1 MRRLPPAGL
10 PDPGP
15 GTEGSRLVWQ
25 ALAQHLARLRS
36 VVAKLH
42 AGGPA
47 DVHDARVAAR
57 RLRSLLAIYRP
68 LFDQRRSRRLRRGL
82 RNLARVLSEPRE
94 ADVRRDLLLAAASRL
109 PAAAAA
115 DSRRLQATLRRD
127 CATSRRAMRE
137 ALGSADLAES
147 VEIIGD
153 EGTLSAL
160 RLRPDVE
167 LAELLEL
174 VDAPWRDADRLL
186 ADGPGSLAALH
197 RLRLALKRCR
207 YALESVS
214 SLQAR
219 GAGQAIDRLRSA
231 QDSLGEHLDAAAAR
245 KWLRANEATL
255 GRPFVRSLD
264 HELKAYGRGL
274 ESEALRRA
282 ADVMPAYARWR
293 MALHGLRTPKQKT
306 RRPA

>member
-1 MRRLPPAGL
+1 MRRARPAGL
-10 PDPGP
+10 TDPGS
-15 GTEGSRLVWQ
+15 GAEGSRLVWQ
-25 ALAQHLARLRS
+25 ALARHLARLRS

-42 AGGPA
+42 AGRPT

-57 RLRSLLAIYRP
+57 RLRSLLATYRP

-82 RNLARVLSEPRE
+82 RDLAHVLSEPRE
-94 ADVRRDLLLAAASRL
+94 ADVRRDLLLAAVNRV

-115 DSRRLQATLRRD
+115 DSQCLQATLRQA
-127 CATSRRAMRE
+127 CAESRRAMRA
-137 ALGSADLAES
+137 ALGSADWSES
-147 VEIIGD
+147 VGILCD
-153 EGTLSAL
+153 ERTLSTL

-174 VDAPWRDADRLL
+174 VDAPWRDAGRLL
-186 ADGPGSLAALH
+186 AGRPGGFVELH

-219 GAGQAIDRLRSA
+219 GAGQVIDRLRSA
-231 QDSLGEHLDAAAAR
+231 QDSLGEYLDAAAAR

-255 GRPFVRSLD
+255 GRPFVRRLD
-264 HELKAYGRGL
+264 HELKAYGKEL
-274 ESEALRRA
+274 KSEVLRRA

-293 MALHGLRTPKQKT
+293 MALRGLRTPK
-306 RRPA
+306 